1 MKKVIFINALVLVL
15 ASLSTLV
22 LVEEVQAEDAPL
34 AAAEQAPIAEGEL
47 LKNLG
52 YFYGFSFGN
61 MLKDGGGGDADIESL
76 IQGLNDSLAG
86 GMPGLTPTQQEAV
99 LTEIRGRQQVINAER
114 QKQAAVQQETE
125 QAMSGTNLS
134 QAEEYLVNNGER
146 KGVKTTASGLQY
158 EVINEAGGATAS
170 ATSRVTV
177 NYRGSLMNG
186 EVFDESS
193 DSPATFGLNQVIS
206 GWTEALQL
214 MSVGDKYRLF
224 LHPKLAYGAGS
235 VGSIPPNSLL
245 IFEVEL
251 LAIE

>member
-1 MKKVIFINALVLVL
+1 MKKVILINALVLIL
-15 ASLSTLV
+15 APLSTLL
-22 LVEEVQAEDAPL
+22 LVENAQAEDAPV

-86 GMPGLTPTQQEAV
+86 GMPGLSPSQQEAV
-99 LTEIRGRQQVINAER
+99 LTEIRSRQEVINAER
-114 QKQAAVQQETE
+114 QQKASIQQQTE
-125 QAMSGTNLS
+125 QAMSGTNLT
-134 QAEEYLVNNGER
+134 QAEEYLANNGARE
-146 KGVKTTASGLQY
+146 GIKTTASGLQY
-158 EVINEAGGATAS
+158 EIINEADGATAS

-177 NYRGSLMNG
+177 NYRGSLTNG

-214 MSVGDKYRLF
+214 MSVGDKYRLY

-245 IFEVEL
+245 IFDVEL